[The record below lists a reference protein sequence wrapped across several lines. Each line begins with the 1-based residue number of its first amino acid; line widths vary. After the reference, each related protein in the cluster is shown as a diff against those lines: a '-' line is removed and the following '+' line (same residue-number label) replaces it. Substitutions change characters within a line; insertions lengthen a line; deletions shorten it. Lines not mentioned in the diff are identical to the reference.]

1 MNASSALQL
10 AAARIQRPHGSA
22 SVDVAKSMERLA
34 TGKRINRAADDPAG
48 LVVVDPLKSRASEIS
63 GMLRSIDRSD
73 AYLGAREGGLSVLS
87 DSLVELKQLAV
98 TAANRDALSQDER
111 DALQIQASEILKGI
125 DFLANTSSFQNQ
137 QILTGFNTQML
148 GLSGLLD
155 AANLATGD
163 SESADNAISSAIN
176 TIASS
181 RATIGNAARDN
192 DSQRRSLLSEQE
204 SLAGVV
210 SSIQDTDYAKETAAL
225 VRARLMQDVAAF
237 LQKDTLMSESETV
250 LSLLKGVS
258 KAK

>member
-1 MNASSALQL
+1 MNVSSTLKL
-10 AAARIQRPHGSA
+10 AASRIQRQYGSA
-22 SVDVAKSMERLA
+22 ASAVATSMERLA

-48 LVVVDPLKSRASEIS
+48 LVAVDPLKGRASEIS
-63 GMLRSIDRSD
+63 SKLRALDQSN

-111 DALQIQASEILKGI
+111 DALQTQASEIIKGI
-125 DFLANTSSFQNQ
+125 DFLANTSSFQDQ
-137 QILTGFNTQML
+137 QILTGFSSQSL
-148 GLSGLLD
+148 GLTALLD
-155 AANLATGD
+155 AANLASGD
-163 SESADNAISSAIN
+163 TALADSAITSAIN
-176 TIASS
+176 TLSTS
-181 RATIGNAARDN
+181 RATTGNAARDN

-225 VRARLMQDVAAF
+225 VRARLAQDVVAF
-237 LQKDTLMSESETV
+237 LQTNSLMSESETA
-250 LSLLKGVS
+250 LSLLKGLS